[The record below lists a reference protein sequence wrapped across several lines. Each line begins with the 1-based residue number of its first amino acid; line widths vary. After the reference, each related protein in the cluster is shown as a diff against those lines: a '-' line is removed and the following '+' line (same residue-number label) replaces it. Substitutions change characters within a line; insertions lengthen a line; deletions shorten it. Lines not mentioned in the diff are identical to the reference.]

1 MLRRIRTTLALV
13 VFVLITLLFLDVT
26 GTLHKYFGWLASIQF
41 WPALLALH
49 VGVLALLVVLTLV
62 FGRIYCSIICPLG
75 VMQDVVSRLHGIRK
89 KNRFTYSKE
98 KRWLRYTVLAVF
110 IVSALAGVNAVVSL
124 LAPYSSYGRI
134 AGSLMKPVYEAGNN
148 VLAAIAESVNSYA
161 FYSVDVW
168 LKSLP
173 TLIVASV
180 TLVVIA
186 VLAWRGGRTYC
197 NTICPV
203 GTILSFLARFSWF
216 KVRIDGSKCVNCGL
230 CTKNCKASAI
240 DFKNHKIDY
249 SRCVVCGDCIGK
261 CHKGAISLSSRRADK
276 RTSRQVNKQTS
287 GQADK
292 RTSQN
297 ADSANLLVNSSA
309 GVLSTNESR
318 RSFLL
323 GVAVAA
329 TGAALA
335 QEKKKVDGGLAAIED
350 KVAPRR
356 LTPLT
361 PPGSLSAQHFAQH
374 CTACQLC
381 VSTCPNGVLRPS
393 TDLST
398 FMQPTMS
405 YERGYCRPECTK
417 CGEVC
422 PTGAIKPITRA
433 IKSATQIGH
442 AVWLKKN
449 CVPLTDGVEC
459 GNCAPLP
466 HGSHHHD
473 TPEPQGR
480 AFAEDTRCQR
490 GPLHRLRS
498 VRELVP
504 RPSVQRDLRRGSRGS
519 QGGLSENGPLPLP
532 RWGSEGW
539 RFYLQVNPNFRFNKT
554 SVCEKNAKTPCE
566 RRLFALQ
573 KASF

>member
-1 MLRRIRTTLALV
+1 MLRRIRTILALV

-26 GTLHKYFGWLASIQF
+26 GTLHRYFGWLASIQF

-49 VGVLALLVVLTLV
+49 VGVVAMLVVFTLV
-62 FGRIYCSIICPLG
+62 FGRIYCSVICPLG
-75 VMQDVVSRLHGIRK
+75 VMQDIISRLHGIRK

-98 KRWLRYTVLAVF
+98 KRWLRYGVLVVF
-110 IVSALAGVNAVVSL
+110 VASALAGVNAVVSL

-134 AGSLMKPVYEAGNN
+134 ASSLMKPVYETGNN
-148 VLAAIAESVNSYA
+148 VLAAIAERFDSYA

-168 LKSLP
+168 MKSLP

-197 NTICPV
+197 NTVCPV
-203 GTILSFLARFSWF
+203 GTILSFLARFSWL

-249 SRCVVCGDCIGK
+249 SRCVVCGDCIDK
-261 CHKGAISLSSRRADK
+261 CNKGAIRLSHSLPRRDEQRQASQSSP
-276 RTSRQVNKQTS
+276 TGGVE
-287 GQADK
+287 G
-292 RTSQN
+292 
-297 ADSANLLVNSSA
+297 A
-309 GVLSTNESR
+309 GR

-323 GVAVAA
+323 GLAVASTA
-329 TGAALA
+329 AALA

-350 KVAPRR
+350 KIAPKR

-393 TDLST
+393 TGLST

-433 IKSATQIGH
+433 QKSATQIGH

-459 GNCAPLP
+459 GNCARHCPTGAITMVPLDP
-466 HGSHHHD
+466 NDEHS
-473 TPEPQGR
+473 PKIPAVNE
-480 AFAEDTRCQR
+480 ARCIGCGACENLCPAR
-490 GPLHRLRS
+490 PFSAIYVEGHEVHRE
-498 VRELVP
+498 V
-504 RPSVQRDLRRGSRGS
+504 
-519 QGGLSENGPLPLP
+519 
-532 RWGSEGW
+532 
-539 RFYLQVNPNFRFNKT
+539 
-554 SVCEKNAKTPCE
+554 
-566 RRLFALQ
+566 
-573 KASF
+573 